1 MIRKIAVLALLW
13 CAACYSKGP
22 SLGTCNVAADC
33 TLPDGGELAGV
44 TCNSDHVCAY
54 ACSSICAPA
63 EACVNGACELQ
74 GPRITSVFIPAG
86 WILPSQSATVTASV
100 DDTGGPG
107 IASATLRI
115 AGKPDIAGSTSE
127 VGLQRTY
134 TFTIPGSVQAADSEV
149 PISFSIVATDTG
161 GGTTPDRAAGTGQ
174 LRIDDRGPTVNG
186 VTVNGGVGVGP
197 AGQQIKWFAQSQATL
212 FVVDVSMTDNGS
224 GVQPSPLLMLVVNG
238 TQID

>member
-74 GPRITSVFIPAG
+74 GPRITSV
-86 WILPSQSATVTASV
+86 SA
-100 DDTGGPG
+100 P
-107 IASATLRI
+107 
-115 AGKPDIAGSTSE
+115 
-127 VGLQRTY
+127 
-134 TFTIPGSVQAADSEV
+134 
-149 PISFSIVATDTG
+149 
-161 GGTTPDRAAGTGQ
+161 TT
-174 LRIDDRGPTVNG
+174 
-186 VTVNGGVGVGP
+186 
-197 AGQQIKWFAQSQATL
+197 W
-212 FVVDVSMTDNGS
+212 
-224 GVQPSPLLMLVVNG
+224 SPR
-238 TQID
+238 